1 MPVEKNTRQKL
12 HPRIVK
18 FGREGGID
26 WLMGDY
32 SMVGFILLNIN
43 KEESILHVLAM
54 VDHAVQY
61 GKVIYKGQR

>member
-1 MPVEKNTRQKL
+1 
-12 HPRIVK
+12 
-18 FGREGGID
+18 
-26 WLMGDY
+26 MGDY

-54 VDHAVQY
+54 VDHVVQY